1 MYILIFKTLYRKH
14 NNSNISIKKQFIFV
28 GILIA
33 IIALFT
39 SCANIGMPKGGPKDV
54 TPPKVLKSIPK
65 NYSTLFKGKE
75 IEITF
80 DEYIKLSFE

>member
-1 MYILIFKTLYRKH
+1 
-14 NNSNISIKKQFIFV
+14 
-28 GILIA
+28 
-33 IIALFT
+33 
-39 SCANIGMPKGGPKDV
+39 MPKGGPKDV

-80 DEYIKLSFE
+80 DEYIKFKDLNAQLLISPPLKNTPDIKIKGKNIIIKLK